1 MTLPPHIQAV
11 FGSNAG
17 YIEELLDLYR
27 TDPTLVGESWAS
39 FFRSELGE
47 TPSAVVTTTKLN
59 GNGYHAP
66 TPAGEAP
73 RAPSVSSALQARVT
87 AIIHAFRER
96 GHFHAAVNPLR
107 SGAALPVQADLTP
120 EALTFSPAE
129 LAASVD
135 VGGFAGRSQMTVAE
149 LLASLSGAYCSS
161 VGFEVSHLVNQEARR
176 WLTER
181 IERGIDRA
189 VLSSQ
194 AKRHLFHKLVDAEGF
209 EAELHK
215 KYVGVKRFSLQ
226 GGDTLI
232 PVLDTLLDEA
242 ARRGAKEGVIGMSH
256 RGRLNVLANIVG
268 KPLADIFNEFED
280 SNLVTALGAGDVK
293 YHLGYSSTYATGSD
307 GEVGGA
313 IRISLAPNPSHLEFV
328 NPVIQGIVR
337 AKQDKE
343 HGGDRA
349 AVVPI
354 LIHGD
359 AAFAGQGVVFETINY
374 AGLPSYTTGGTV
386 HIIVNNQVGFT
397 TNPEES
403 RSTPYCTDLA
413 RGVHI
418 PVFHVNGEDPE
429 AALWVM
435 RLAVEYRQR
444 FLGDVIIDLIGFR
457 KYGHNEG
464 DDPSFTQPVMYNEI
478 QSKPPTARLYGA
490 QLAQEGILSESD
502 IKGAFESFG
511 QRFQAAHAGK
521 KVIPTGEAC
530 AMHGMLRVPSP
541 ATGVALETL
550 RKIAAPLTTYPEG
563 FKPHPKVEKIL
574 EKRVESLD
582 AGSGIDWGF
591 AEGLAIGSLI
601 LEGHPVRLTGQDC
614 GRGTFSQRHL
624 MLSDVNGRGHYF
636 PLDTLDTPQGAR
648 FEVHNS
654 SLSEAAVVGYE
665 FGYGSIAR
673 GDLVMWEAQF
683 GDFANGAQVH
693 IDQFLASS
701 EAKWNQLSGVVMLLP
716 HGFEGQGPEH
726 SSARLER
733 YLQLCAEGNMVV
745 CYPTKASQHF
755 HLLRRQGL
763 IDIKRP
769 LIVMTPKSL
778 LRHPGAASAVDEL
791 TSGQFETVLVD
802 RVGSGAVRHVV
813 FLTGKV
819 FYDVKAALEKE
830 KVDGVALVR
839 FEQLYPFPQFEVK
852 RALKEFA
859 KASYTWVQEEP
870 HNMGAWTYIEP
881 YLRQKLEIEVRYV
894 GRPAA
899 ASPATGS
906 GKRHAVEQG
915 KILGELLQ
923 IVRS

>member
-1 MTLPPHIQAV
+1 MALPPNIQAAV
-11 FGSNAG
+11 GSNAG
-17 YIEELLDLYR
+17 YIEELLELYR
-27 TDPTLVGESWAS
+27 TDPSLVGESWAA
-39 FFRSELGE
+39 FFRAELGE
-47 TPSAVVTTTKLN
+47 AGGVAGPTKLN
-59 GNGYHAP
+59 GNGYHP
-66 TPAGEAP
+66 
-73 RAPSVSSALQARVT
+73 APSVGESASTRLVPNTLQARVT
-87 AIIHAFRER
+87 AMIQAFRER

-107 SGAALPVQADLTP
+107 SGSSLPEQTDLTDG
-120 EALTFSPAE
+120 ALSFSDSE
-129 LAASVD
+129 LGGTVD
-135 VGGFAGRSQMTVAE
+135 VGGFGGRREMTVRE
-149 LLASLSGAYCSS
+149 LVGALKGTYCGPI
-161 VGFEVSHLVNQEARR
+161 GFEVSHLVDGEARR

-189 VLSSQ
+189 SFAPEMQ
-194 AKRHLFHKLVDAEGF
+194 RHIFHKLVDAEGF

-232 PVLDTLLDEA
+232 PALDALLDEA
-242 ARRGAKEGVIGMSH
+242 ASRGVKEAVIGMAH

-293 YHLGYSSTYATGSD
+293 YHLGYSSIYSTYGAEGRTGSIK
-307 GEVGGA
+307 V
-313 IRISLAPNPSHLEFV
+313 SLAPNPSHLEFV

-343 HGGDRA
+343 YGADRGA
-349 AVVPI
+349 AVAV
-354 LIHGD
+354 LLHGD
-359 AAFAGQGVVFETINY
+359 AAFAGQGVVFETLNY

-386 HIIVNNQVGFT
+386 HIVINNQVGFT

-429 AALWVM
+429 AVLWVI
-435 RLAVEYRQR
+435 RLAMEYRQR
-444 FLGDVIIDLIGFR
+444 FLSDVIIDLIGYR

-464 DDPSFTQPVMYNEI
+464 DDPSFTQPLMYAEI
-478 QSKPPTARLYGA
+478 QARPPTARIYGVE
-490 QLAQEGILSESD
+490 LAAKGVLTESD
-502 IKGAFESFG
+502 IKGAFESFA
-511 QRFQAAHAGK
+511 QRFQEAHAGK
-521 KVIPTGEAC
+521 KVIATGEAC

-541 ATGVALETL
+541 ETGVGAETL
-550 RKIAAPLTTYPEG
+550 KAIAAPLVRYPEN

-574 EKRVESLD
+574 EKRVESLES
-582 AGSGIDWGF
+582 GTGIDWGF

-601 LEGHPVRLTGQDC
+601 TEGHSVRLTGQDC

-624 MLSDVNGRGHYF
+624 MLSDVQGRGHYLPF
-636 PLDTLDTPQGAR
+636 DTLDTPHGAR

-673 GDLVMWEAQF
+673 HDLVMWEAQF

-701 EAKWNQLSGVVMLLP
+701 EAKWNQLSGMVMLLP

-745 CYPTKASQHF
+745 CYPTKAAQHF

-778 LRHPGAASAVDEL
+778 LRHPGAAASLGEITA
-791 TSGQFETVLVD
+791 GQFETVLVD
-802 RVGSGAVRHVV
+802 RLGKGVVKHVV
-813 FLTGKV
+813 MMTGKV
-819 FYDVKAALEKE
+819 FYDLKAHLEKE
-830 KVDGVALVR
+830 KADGVMLVR
-839 FEQLYPFPQFEVK
+839 FEQLYPFPQFEIK
-852 RALKEFA
+852 RALKDTA
-859 KASYTWVQEEP
+859 KCSFTWLQEEP
-870 HNMGAWTYIEP
+870 QNMGAWSYIEP
-881 YLRQKLEIEVRYV
+881 YLRQKLAVDVQYV
-894 GRPAA
+894 GRAAA

-906 GKRHAVEQG
+906 GKRHAVEQHR
-915 KILGELLQ
+915 ILSEVLS